1 MAHQVIKYRLT
12 ENGEV
17 PDFLC
22 TEENS
27 EGGAYGVYDDVFP
40 SPRNYVMVGIS
51 CDGATGDFETFS
63 TKNEL
68 QSYLSTVGAD
78 WHTYTE
84 EYSPVETQ
92 PETWDVGKY
101 PFDPVVAADQTWAKM
116 EALNANQC

>member
-63 TKNEL
+63 TLKKPCAIL
-68 QSYLSTVGAD
+68 GSAAMTLCYLMSLSLD
-78 WHTYTE
+78 R
-84 EYSPVETQ
+84 
-92 PETWDVGKY
+92 
-101 PFDPVVAADQTWAKM
+101 
-116 EALNANQC
+116 C